1 MDNKPMAAGLAEF
14 GLDVMHKMKTVIFN
28 DYPMEVS
35 ATRTTKSKL
44 RLIYIHASIKDV
56 CL

>member
-1 MDNKPMAAGLAEF
+1 MAAGLAEL
-14 GLDVMHKMKTVIFN
+14 GLEVMHKMKTVIPI

-35 ATRTTKSKL
+35 ATRTIKSKL
-44 RLIYIHASIKDV
+44 RLIDIHASIKDL

>member
-1 MDNKPMAAGLAEF
+1 MDNKPMAAGLSEF
-14 GLDVMHKMKTVIFN
+14 GLDVMHKMKTIISN